1 MTSSALHLPD
11 ISIHFARV
19 ISRRAAELGVD
30 PVALCQA
37 ADLDSTLLDNASSRI
52 TPLQLGALMRG
63 VWLALDDELAG
74 FGAAPQRFGCF
85 ALMARQMVD
94 SSTLGQALRYS
105 CRFYN
110 LTSHALRWQIRE
122 QPRAVLTLHLLDC
135 AADPDHF
142 LEELILLIWHRFS
155 NWLIGERIPLL
166 ETRFRFPQPAHA
178 AEHRLMFPG
187 PIEYDQEATA
197 LSFASDWL
205 RSPVVRTR
213 DELSQYLQR
222 LPDEWFIKQTFEGS
236 VSERVVAAIE
246 EASHSLTLEQ
256 LAYRW
261 HMSRRTLHRQLQ
273 REGTSFRRLSEQ
285 LRRDRAIALLLEGRC
300 QVREIAHRLDM
311 TEPAFSRAFKQWTG
325 MTPLT
330 YRRLR
335 LPLASGSK
343 RTQ

>member
-1 MTSSALHLPD
+1 MTSSALHHPD
-11 ISIHFARV
+11 ISVHFAQV
-19 ISRRAAELGVD
+19 LCRRAGKSGLDTA
-30 PVALCQA
+30 ALCRA
-37 ADLDSTLLDNASSRI
+37 ADLDPALLDNAAARI

-63 VWLALDDELAG
+63 IWTALDDELAG
-74 FGAAPQRFGCF
+74 FGAAAQRFGCF

-94 SSTLGQALRYS
+94 SATLEQALHYS

-110 LTSHALRWQIRE
+110 LTSHAIHWELRERPQ
-122 QPRAVLTLHLLDC
+122 AVLTLQLLDY
-135 AADPDHF
+135 AADADHF

-166 ETRFRFPQPAHA
+166 ETCFRFPRPAHA

-187 PIEYDQEATA
+187 PITYDRETTS
-197 LSFASDWL
+197 LRFASDWL
-205 RSPVVRTR
+205 SAPVARSR
-213 DELSQYLQR
+213 DELSHYLQR

-236 VSERVVAAIE
+236 VSERVMSAIE
-246 EASHSLTLEQ
+246 EAAHSLTLEQ
-256 LAYRW
+256 LARRW

-285 LRRDRAIALLLEGRC
+285 LRRERAIALLLEGRC
-300 QVREIAHRLDM
+300 QVREIARRLDM

-325 MTPLT
+325 MTPLA
-330 YRRLR
+330 YRKLR
-335 LPLASGSK
+335 LPLPGGSK